1 MTEPRAPYGA
11 TPGPGIS
18 VLFDVPRAYSSG
30 RIAVYGDA
38 DNAHYEFRLTD
49 PDGRCEYDS
58 AEVGDYGLCYGNSVI
73 ALRDALI
80 HDTD

>member
-1 MTEPRAPYGA
+1 MSEERARDDA
-11 TPGPGIS
+11 VPGPGITIIH
-18 VLFDVPRAYSSG
+18 DVPRPYSAG
-30 RIAVYGDA
+30 RLVVYGDA

-49 PDGRCEYDS
+49 AAGRCEYDS
-58 AEVGDYGLCYGNSVI
+58 ADAGEYGLCYGNSVI

>member
-1 MTEPRAPYGA
+1 MTEPRAPYDAAPGA
-11 TPGPGIS
+11 GIS
-18 VLFDVPRAYSSG
+18 VIHDIPRPYSAG
-30 RIAVYGDA
+30 RIVVYGDA

-49 PDGRCEYDS
+49 AAGRCEYDS
-58 AEVGDYGLCYGNSVI
+58 AEVGEYGLCYGNSVI